1 MYYVRYAEIMDQECV
16 KFLMEKGCDIKH
28 ADKNKMTCLHY
39 TMINNNAGAE
49 EMKFLVIEGADIN
62 AKMAQDIDMLDLV
75 IYT

>member
-1 MYYVRYAEIMDQECV
+1 
-16 KFLMEKGCDIKH
+16 MEKGCDIKH

-49 EMKFLVIEGADIN
+49 EMKFLVDQGADIN

>member
-49 EMKFLVIEGADIN
+49 EMRFLVD
-62 AKMAQDIDMLDLV
+62 
-75 IYT
+75 